1 MADFVDMFM
10 YMHVSILVV
19 VITQPCCLKG
29 MSREDKA
36 ATNSSTRLL
45 FPAVLTSKLKT
56 WHSFEKKQCLK
67 HQLKYMFPHCRCLL
81 GLQGG

>member
-1 MADFVDMFM
+1 MADFVDMVM

-19 VITQPCCLKG
+19 VITCCLKG

-45 FPAVLTSKLKT
+45 FPAVLISDLKT
-56 WHSFEKKQCLK
+56 LHSFEKKQCLK
-67 HQLKYMFPHCRCLL
+67 HQLKYMFPHCQSNI
-81 GLQGG
+81 GP